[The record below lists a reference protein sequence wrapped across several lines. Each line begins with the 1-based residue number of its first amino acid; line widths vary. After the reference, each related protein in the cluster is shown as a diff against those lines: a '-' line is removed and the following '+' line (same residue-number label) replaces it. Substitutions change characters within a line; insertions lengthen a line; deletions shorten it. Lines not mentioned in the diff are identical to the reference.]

1 MKDHVFKKFKSE
13 MLKTLVFLRKPV
25 PPSPPH
31 SSTLKALFT
40 RELSASLLL
49 TSYGDRLGDKELRV
63 LREGTDEKASEW
75 SLGFLRER

>member
-31 SSTLKALFT
+31 SS
-40 RELSASLLL
+40 SLLL